1 MKLPEEN
8 TLTTLTSFSQQWPL
22 PFNRLA
28 ASKYSIPFYH
38 HHPSGQQFSRPPFLT
53 RVLHNSRY
61 LHHQHRFG
69 ASFVEVPFEE
79 DSLSANSPKTV
90 SLIIALPDQNSSLTT
105 LIQGLSQY
113 RALSREVLPYLQPT
127 PVNLTLPAFQLTSSK
142 LDLMENLLSSSL
154 SLSSSSQSKENRLN
168 LNRLFPSISTRL
180 SSVQQLCSLSLTS
193 TGVYSSFSEDD
204 PLHLPP
210 DFQHDVQPV
219 YVRAEISVLVN
230 RPFLFLITE
239 TITATGNGRNMLEV
253 LYAGAVLNP

>member
-28 ASKYSIPFYH
+28 ASKSSIPFYH

-61 LHHQHRFG
+61 LHQHRFG
-69 ASFVEVPFEE
+69 THFVEVPFEE
-79 DSLSANSPKTV
+79 DSSSANSQKTV

-105 LIQGLSQY
+105 LIEGLSQY
-113 RALSREVLPYLQPT
+113 RALPREVLPYLQPT
-127 PVNLTLPAFQLTSSK
+127 PVNLTLPSFQLTSSN
-142 LDLMENLLSSSL
+142 LDLMDSLLSSSL
-154 SLSSSSQSKENRLN
+154 SLSSSSQSKENHLN

-193 TGVYSSFSEDD
+193 TGVYSSTASEDD

-210 DFQHDVQPV
+210 DVQHDVQPV
-219 YVRAEISVLVN
+219 YVRAEVSVFVN

-253 LYAGAVLNP
+253 LYAGVVLNP

>member
-1 MKLPEEN
+1 M
-8 TLTTLTSFSQQWPL
+8 
-22 PFNRLA
+22 
-28 ASKYSIPFYH
+28 
-38 HHPSGQQFSRPPFLT
+38 
-53 RVLHNSRY
+53 
-61 LHHQHRFG
+61 
-69 ASFVEVPFEE
+69 EVPFEE
-79 DSLSANSPKTV
+79 DSSTANSQKPSSF

-193 TGVYSSFSEDD
+193 TGVYSSTASEDD

-210 DFQHDVQPV
+210 DVQHDVQPV
-219 YVRAEISVLVN
+219 YVRAEVSVFVN

-253 LYAGAVLNP
+253 LYAGVVLNP